1 MSNVY
6 NEVGVVTS
14 TEVGLVLLMPTDKLV
29 LSETVQSSDKLSL
42 FHLAISAFF

>member
-1 MSNVY
+1 MPNVY

-14 TEVGLVLLMPTDKLV
+14 TFNLLMPTDKLV

-42 FHLAISAFF
+42 FHFAISAFF